1 MGKSSL
7 SAEKINTK
15 VNGVRKESRKIFYES
30 KEKMKKGFRLK
41 PTIENVEDV
50 RLIWLWKKGTTL
62 FVGDS
67 MLAGNL
73 SNNML
78 HFGTNNS
85 VIQTSRKIL
94 NRTDL
99 KSFIEK
105 LCPTCKIRVL
115 NIIY

>member
-15 VNGVRKESRKIFYES
+15 VNGVRKESRKS

-94 NRTDL
+94 NRTAL